1 MTCRIV
7 NLGLPKSGTT
17 TLGTA
22 LARAGLRVADHK
34 IRRNQTSDRDL
45 SGSFVGKQIYAGYF
59 ETGDPLAKLDMY
71 DALGEISALKPPAS
85 FWPQCDY
92 VILQAMRRA
101 RPETRFVAT
110 RRPTLDIA
118 SSMRR
123 WGNLG
128 TQRLP
133 NGTVPGLPHGFGGA
147 PGTLERWITGHYAM
161 LNELFAGDSA
171 FLELDVGSETA
182 AQDLGRHLSLD
193 LPWWGKANQNTSRPE
208 TTI

>member
-22 LARAGLRVADHK
+22 LERAGLTVADHK
-34 IRRNQTSDRDL
+34 IRRGQCNDPAL
-45 SGSFVGKQIYAGYF
+45 AGSFVGKQIYAGYF
-59 ETGDPLAKLDMY
+59 ECGDPLAKLDIY

-85 FWPQCDY
+85 YWPQCDY
-92 VILQAMRRA
+92 LILQAMRRA

-110 RRPTLDIA
+110 RRPTEDTA

-133 NGTVPGLPHGFGGA
+133 NGSVPGLPHGFGAEPGA
-147 PGTLERWITGHYAM
+147 LERWIDGHYAM
-161 LNELFAGDSA
+161 LAEVFAGDPA
-171 FLELDVGSETA
+171 YLELDVGAGDAA
-182 AQDLGRHLSLD
+182 AQVAGHLSLD
-193 LPWWGKANQNTSRPE
+193 IPWWGKANENTTNPE
-208 TTI
+208 AAA